1 MPHALYDAVLGS
13 LALRQ
18 VTAASFS
25 NSGAPVEGTF
35 SNSLDVAQYFGGP
48 ADLRASFETEDLA
61 SVAAIANIG
70 TAGLAVAA
78 GTISMPWAQ
87 REAQSTFSTGTA
99 HFSLAGTDGFI
110 IPTRFS
116 VPSVGNASCGLECI
130 FISTDGDTVPVSIT
144 TGVTLAGQSFTG
156 LYGLG
161 PVAINGTVL
170 SQVTGFTV
178 TPGLTVETKMYGK
191 NYVTDTYIVMRRP
204 MIEVTTEDLD
214 ALSAL
219 GAAWG
224 VGTSIVAYARARSGT
239 SWVADATTS
248 HVKFSGT
255 DGIIKP
261 VEMGASGAGDGSR
274 TIRFYLEG
282 LTIAGSSAIT

>member
-1 MPHALYDAVLGS
+1 MPHALYDSVLGA
-13 LALRQ
+13 LTLRQ

-25 NSGAPVEGTF
+25 NSGAPIEGVF

-48 ADLRASFETEDLA
+48 ADLRASYETEDIA
-61 SVAAIANIG
+61 SVAAVANIG
-70 TAGLAVAA
+70 TAGLEVAA

-87 REAQSTFSTGTA
+87 REPQSTFTSGNA
-99 HFSLAGTDGFI
+99 HFSLTGTDGFV
-110 IPTRFS
+110 IPTRFN
-116 VPSVGNASCGLECI
+116 VPSVGDASCGLEVI
-130 FISTDGDTVPVSIT
+130 FVSSDGDTVPVSIT

-161 PVAINGTVL
+161 PVAINGTTL
-170 SQVTGFTV
+170 AQVTGFTV
-178 TPGLTVETKMYGK
+178 TPGLSVETKMYGK
-191 NYVTDTYIVMRRP
+191 NYVVQTHIVMRRP

-214 ALSAL
+214 TLNAL
-219 GAAWG
+219 GPAWG

-239 SWVADATTS
+239 SFAADVTAS